1 LLNVITITKP
11 GNGRKFLFTDAS
23 KEGLSAVLM
32 KKVTDNKFNILGAV
46 SKKVSGNS
54 DSTPELEAKAI
65 DLGLEKFEKANL
77 LKEAFTLCIDAKCFE
92 TFKTKR
98 VLSGPTLRF
107 FERISNFE
115 IDIQW
120 IDGTKN
126 VLADFLSKVYSAT
139 DKPEI
144 DFVKIKKE
152 IEEYHVILG
161 HTGVL
166 QLNNFLRFF
175 MKYDLNNQKF
185 ESKNML
191 ALIKSVVFK
200 M

>member
-1 LLNVITITKP
+1 MLI
-11 GNGRKFLFTDAS
+11 
-23 KEGLSAVLM
+23 E
-32 KKVTDNKFNILGAV
+32 KVTDNKFNILGAV

-98 VLSGPTLRF
+98 VLSGPTLRY
-107 FERISNFE
+107 FERISNFK

-120 IDGTKN
+120 INGTKN
-126 VLADFLSKVYSAT
+126 VLTDFLSRVYSAT
-139 DKPEI
+139 DKPKI
-144 DFVKIKKE
+144 DFIKIKKE
-152 IEEYHVILG
+152 IEEYHVILR
-161 HTGVL
+161 HVGVL

-175 MKYDLNNQKF
+175 MKYDSNNQKF
-185 ESKNML
+185 ESKNTL
-191 ALIKSVVFK
+191 ALVKSVVSKCSICTNFK
-200 M
+200 IPNLNLS